1 MASTREMRLRIRS
14 IKNLAQVTRA
24 LETVSASKVRRAIQA
39 NQATRPYAEK
49 AWDTLIHLASQPGHR
64 SLHPLLAERETV
76 RKTLVLLISS
86 DRGLAGAYNVNI
98 VRETLHVFNSSPV
111 PVIYVT
117 VGRKG
122 RDMLLRRRKSVL
134 AEFSGLSAAPSF
146 IESAPIGRLV
156 VDEFLRGVVDQVFI
170 AYTEFET
177 MLRQVPVIRRLL
189 PLEVESDREDHQ
201 RLKAA
206 IPTSGVYEY
215 EPGQAELLNEIIPRF
230 TALQIYQAILS
241 AQASEHAARMVAMR
255 NATDAAKDLISVLQ
269 LEYNKVRQTNIT
281 NEMLDISGG
290 AEALAQVSAG

>member
-14 IKNLAQVTRA
+14 VKNLAQVTRA
-24 LETVSASKVRRAIQA
+24 LETVSASKVRKAIQA
-39 NQATRPYAEK
+39 NQATKPYAQK
-49 AWDTLIHLASQPGHR
+49 AWKTLIHLARQPGHQ
-64 SLHPLLAERETV
+64 SLHPLLAERDTV
-76 RKTLVLLISS
+76 RKILVLLVSS

-98 VRETLHVFNSSPV
+98 VREALHEFNPSTV
-111 PVIYVT
+111 PVVYVT

-122 RDMLLRRRKSVL
+122 RDMLLRRGKAVL
-134 AEFSGLSAAPSF
+134 AEFSGLSATPSF
-146 IESAPIGRLV
+146 VESAPIGRLV
-156 VDEFLRGVVDQVFI
+156 VDEFLHGEVDQVYI

-177 MLRQVPVIRRLL
+177 MLRQAPVIRKLL
-189 PLEVESDREDHQ
+189 PLEVEISTAEHR
-201 RLKAA
+201 RLEATHPSHA
-206 IPTSGVYEY
+206 VFEY

-281 NEMLDISGG
+281 NDMLDISGG
-290 AEALAQVSAG
+290 AEALARAAR